1 MIIREKFT
9 GMDVIRKQES
19 YRNKTISLVTGLSA
33 EGKSK
38 DEISEGVGISKAEVD
53 VVIREINR
61 KNMKGRPN
69 MRRFF

>member
-19 YRNKTISLVTGLSA
+19 YRNKTNSLVAELSV

-38 DEISEGVGISKAEVD
+38 DEISEAAGISKAEVD

>member
-1 MIIREKFT
+1 MMNTIKL
-9 GMDVIRKQES
+9 VHKQEE
-19 YRNKTISLVTGLSA
+19 YRNKTISLVAELSA

-38 DEISEGVGISKAEVD
+38 DEISEAVGISKAEVD

>member
-1 MIIREKFT
+1 MINSIEL
-9 GMDVIRKQES
+9 VRKQEE
-19 YRNKTISLVTGLSA
+19 YRNKTISLVAELST

-38 DEISEGVGISKAEVD
+38 EEIAEAVGISKAEVD

-61 KNMKGRPN
+61 KNLKGRPN